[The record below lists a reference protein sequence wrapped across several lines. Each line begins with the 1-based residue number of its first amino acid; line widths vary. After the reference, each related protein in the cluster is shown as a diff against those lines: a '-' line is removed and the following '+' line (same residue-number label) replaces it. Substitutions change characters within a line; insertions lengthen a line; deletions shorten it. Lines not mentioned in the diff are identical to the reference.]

1 MLKQDENTLG
11 QKFQQRYFAC
21 EVFSSY
27 EKEISISKL
36 GFKIVKSQLSIQSLH
51 IYWLNFAKEL

>member
-1 MLKQDENTLG
+1 MLKQDENTLE

-21 EVFSSY
+21 EVYSSY

-36 GFKIVKSQLSIQSLH
+36 GFESVKSQLTNRSLH